1 MLNPYKVLEI
11 SNKATEEEVKSAF
24 RRLAKATHPDLNGGD
39 PGATA
44 QFRKVAEAYAILSDP
59 IKKREV
65 DLILNDKK
73 VNHSNSS
80 GTVKT
85 NSVAENDEVKIT
97 AQSIEYAIHM
107 LYKEVKP
114 YKAAALKALFKG
126 LAWLIGG
133 ILVTF
138 FSYQAAANNGGGTYF
153 VMYGAVIFGGIQAI
167 RGFICYAKIQ
177 SVVTEAESELWSKIA

>member
-1 MLNPYKVLEI
+1 MLDPYKVLEI
-11 SNKATEEEVKSAF
+11 SNKATEEEIKSAF

-73 VNHSNSS
+73 VNNSTPS
-80 GTVKT
+80 STVKT
-85 NSVAENDEVKIT
+85 NNVTENDEVKFT

-107 LYKEVKP
+107 LHKEAKP
-114 YKAAALKALFKG
+114 YKAAALKALLKG

-138 FSYQAAANNGGGTYF
+138 FSYQAAAGGGTYF

-167 RGFICYAKIQ
+167 RGLISYVKIRN
-177 SVVTEAESELWSKIA
+177 VVSKTVSELWSKTA